1 MIQIKISKELKQ
13 SCPDITL
20 GCIQANVYV
29 QPSCKEL
36 EMRIDNTANKL
47 RTEMSLEEI
56 SALANIKESREA
68 YKRLGKDPSRYRLSS
83 EALIRRILQ
92 GKKVYRINNIVDINN
107 LVSIIS
113 FHSVGSYD
121 VDKIKPPVIF
131 ASGQAGGAYK
141 GIGKDFI
148 NIENLPVFSDS
159 QGNFGSPTSDSE
171 RTMITNESSN
181 IVMNIISFSGK
192 EDLDQYLNYAQQLLE
207 KYADGKN
214 FASQIVE

>member
-131 ASGQAGGAYK
+131 AAGQAGDSYK

-171 RTMITNESSN
+171 RTMITSESSN

-192 EDLDQYLNYAQQLLE
+192 EDLDQYLNYAQLLLE

>member
-131 ASGQAGGAYK
+131 AAGQAGDSYK